1 MIVIFGEIHVKFF
14 FIIYIKIIPTSAS
27 IKLFICDIISSKKL
41 SLNVWLVFGS
51 SPNKFRRECT
61 KLAVSCFFFLRG
73 VPRFTSRHK
82 KIANTPP
89 SSRLFKRYQ
98 LLWDCGAAIN
108 IFRDQRFK
116 FFKLCDLVTKKISQL
131 ISEINFS
138 VADDFSGRLPLSW
151 FRVWHFF
158 RIYSVY
164 LLHHVSEENFSYFL
178 YLRLQ

>member
-1 MIVIFGEIHVKFF
+1 MHQSNCLFAILSAVKSFRWTFGLFLGVHRINSAVNEQNWPYHV
-14 FIIYIKIIPTSAS
+14 
-27 IKLFICDIISSKKL
+27 
-41 SLNVWLVFGS
+41 
-51 SPNKFRRECT
+51 
-61 KLAVSCFFFLRG
+61 FFFLRG

-164 LLHHVSEENFSYFL
+164 LLHHVSEENFSVFL